1 MTDQPYTTQ
10 LSQFLPSTVG
20 AEPTMSSV
28 DIAEL
33 TGKRHDHVL
42 RDIRKMLGEINAPKS
57 GAVGQSNFGSTYLDA
72 KGEARDCFA
81 LPKRECLILVSGYS
95 VELRAKVID
104 RWMELEQ
111 AKPAPVAIDFSD
123 PAILLGVVG
132 HLNSKV
138 SEQAV
143 VIAEQGQRLQHLDRI
158 EGAYGSMCLT
168 DAAKTLKK
176 PPQELIRFMQSREM
190 IFKRVGNTS
199 WIGRQHFINTGL
211 LEHKEHI
218 YTGSD
223 GTQRVATRVMVTG
236 KGLVK
241 LAELIESPLH

>member
-1 MTDQPYTTQ
+1 MTEQPYNTQ
-10 LSQFLPSTVG
+10 LSQFLPSAAGQT
-20 AEPTMSSV
+20 EPTMSSV

-33 TGKRHDHVL
+33 TGKKHAHVM
-42 RDIRKMLGEINAPKS
+42 RDIRVMLDGLE
-57 GAVGQSNFGSTYLDA
+57 GGQSKFGSTYPDA
-72 KGEARDCFA
+72 QGKQRECYA

-111 AKPAPVAIDFSD
+111 AKPAPAAIDFSD

-138 SEQAV
+138 SEQAL
-143 VIAEQGQRLQHLDRI
+143 VIAEQGERLQHLDRI

-176 PPQELIRFMQSREM
+176 GPQELIRFMSTRDW
-190 IFKRVGNTS
+190 IYKRAGNS
-199 WIGRQHFINTGL
+199 AWIGRQQKITTGY
-211 LEHKEHI
+211 LEHREHV
-218 YTGSD
+218 YVGGD
-223 GTQRVATRVMVTG
+223 GVQRVSTRVLVTG

-241 LAELIESPLH
+241 LAEMLAAPLH